1 MSAPHNDFRLPF
13 RDRSEAGRLLAIRLQ
28 PYAKLSGTLILA
40 LPRGGVPVGAAI
52 AEALDVPLRVFV
64 VRKLGVPGQEELA
77 MGAITS
83 GGLHYVN
90 RAITSSLN
98 IPEIIIE
105 AAARREMQE
114 VARREAL
121 YSRGQ
126 PLPDVRNKTIILTDD
141 GIATG
146 SSIRLAAQAL
156 REQGAARIIIAVPV
170 APPSSVLQ
178 LKEVAD
184 EVVCLVEPEPFLAV
198 GQWYDDFHQLNDRE
212 VFEILDRLPM
222 NAGKNG

>member
-1 MSAPHNDFRLPF
+1 MNAPRNDFHLPF
-13 RDRSEAGRLLAIRLQ
+13 RDRSEAGRLLALRLQ
-28 PYAKLSGTLILA
+28 PYAKRSDTLILA
-40 LPRGGVPVGAAI
+40 LPRGGVPVGAEI

-83 GGLHYVN
+83 GGMRYVN
-90 RAITSSLN
+90 RAITSTLN
-98 IPEIIIE
+98 IPEITIE

-114 VARREAL
+114 VERREAL

-126 PLPDVRNKTIILTDD
+126 PPPDVRNKTIILTDD

-156 REQGAARIIIAVPV
+156 REQGAAHIIIAVPV
-170 APPSSVLQ
+170 APPSTVLQ
-178 LKEVAD
+178 LNEVAD

-198 GQWYDDFHQLNDRE
+198 GQWYDDFHQLDDGE

-222 NAGKNG
+222 NAGKHG